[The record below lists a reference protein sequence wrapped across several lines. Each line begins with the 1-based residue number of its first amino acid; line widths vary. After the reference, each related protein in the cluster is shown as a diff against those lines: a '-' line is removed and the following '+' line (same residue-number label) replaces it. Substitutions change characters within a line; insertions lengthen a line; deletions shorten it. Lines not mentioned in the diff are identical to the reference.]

1 MGILRIGDD
10 DGEFLPTFGGP
21 AVLQLIDQE
30 ADGGLGLIAVV
41 GHGPFAHL
49 IGEHAA
55 HGDIEVG
62 LVPAHADDEFNPGAG
77 LFILDQNLR
86 VERIVDS
93 EAPIQCRHGRS
104 PKRGLDGAGC
114 PGKAGAMTGY
124 EPSYYVASRNPA
136 PQRPGLA
143 GRVSTDV
150 CVIGGGFTGLSA
162 ALELAERG
170 FRVVLLEAERVGF
183 GASGRNGGQMLNGLN
198 PGVGTI
204 EKLAGESAAR
214 LLWDMTVEATDI
226 VRERIRRHDIACDW
240 QPGYVHAATKPSH
253 FTAMVE
259 DVEMMAAKYGYDRMK
274 VLDRAALAGQVVSDR
289 FHGGVV
295 DEGCGHLH
303 PLNYALGLAAA
314 AEAAGV
320 ALHEK
325 SRVIEIREGDRPEV
339 HTADG
344 IVDCRHVILAVNAY
358 IGKLR
363 PRLARTIMPVA
374 TFIIATEPL
383 GEAVMNRLMPGN
395 ACVSD
400 SNFVLDYFRRSADH
414 RMLFG
419 GGASYSG
426 RTGPHE
432 ALIMRAKM
440 ARTFPELKGVNVD
453 YFWGGLVD
461 ITVNRLPDF
470 GRIGDNLWYA
480 QGFSGHGIALTNLAG
495 RLLAEAVAGDAGR
508 FDVFARLPHAPFP
521 GGRLLRTP
529 LLMAAMMWFR
539 LRDILS

>member
-1 MGILRIGDD
+1 
-10 DGEFLPTFGGP
+10 
-21 AVLQLIDQE
+21 
-30 ADGGLGLIAVV
+30 
-41 GHGPFAHL
+41 
-49 IGEHAA
+49 
-55 HGDIEVG
+55 
-62 LVPAHADDEFNPGAG
+62 
-77 LFILDQNLR
+77 
-86 VERIVDS
+86 
-93 EAPIQCRHGRS
+93 
-104 PKRGLDGAGC
+104 
-114 PGKAGAMTGY
+114 MTGY

-136 PQRPGLA
+136 PRRPALA
-143 GRVSTDV
+143 GQVTTDV
-150 CVIGGGFTGLSA
+150 CVIGGGFTGLAA

-170 FRVVLLEAERVGF
+170 FRVTLLEAERIGF

-198 PGVGTI
+198 PGVAAI
-204 EKLAGESAAR
+204 ERLAGETAAR
-214 LLWDMTVEATDI
+214 ALWDMTVEATEI
-226 VRERIRRHDIACDW
+226 VRQRIARHGIACDW
-240 QPGYVHAATKPSH
+240 QPGFVHAATKPSH
-253 FTAMVE
+253 FAAMAE
-259 DVEMMAAKYGYDRMK
+259 DAAMMAAKYGYRQMT
-274 VLDRAALAGQVVSDR
+274 VLDRAALAGHVVSDR
-289 FHGGVV
+289 FHGGVL

-303 PLNYALGLAAA
+303 PLNYALGLAEA
-314 AEAAGV
+314 AAGV
-320 ALHEK
+320 ALHEQ
-325 SRVIEIREGDRPEV
+325 SRVIEIREGTRPQV
-339 HTADG
+339 RTADG
-344 IVDCRHVILAVNAY
+344 IVDCGHVVLAVNAY
-358 IGKLR
+358 VGRLR

-383 GEAVMNRLMPGN
+383 GADTAARLMPSN
-395 ACVSD
+395 PCVSD

-432 ALIMRAKM
+432 AMVMRAKM
-440 ARTFPELKGVNVD
+440 ARTFPELKGVKVD

-539 LRDILS
+539 LRDLLS